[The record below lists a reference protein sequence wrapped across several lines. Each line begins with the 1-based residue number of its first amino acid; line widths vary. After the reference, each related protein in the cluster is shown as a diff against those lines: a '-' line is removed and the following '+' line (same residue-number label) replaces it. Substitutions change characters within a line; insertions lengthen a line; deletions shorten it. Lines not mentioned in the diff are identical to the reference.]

1 MGTALPI
8 EGFSY
13 VQVEGSPAVYQ
24 VSDQSLLS
32 LSKEPVDFAD
42 ASPVQFENDKVQNV
56 KLTWKGQ
63 TVDAYQDRQRQSRCG
78 GELEAWG

>member
-24 VSDQSLLS
+24 VSDSALCLTG
-32 LSKEPVDFAD
+32 KTPVDFAD
-42 ASPVQFENDKVQNV
+42 DEPGSI
-56 KLTWKGQ
+56 
-63 TVDAYQDRQRQSRCG
+63 
-78 GELEAWG
+78 